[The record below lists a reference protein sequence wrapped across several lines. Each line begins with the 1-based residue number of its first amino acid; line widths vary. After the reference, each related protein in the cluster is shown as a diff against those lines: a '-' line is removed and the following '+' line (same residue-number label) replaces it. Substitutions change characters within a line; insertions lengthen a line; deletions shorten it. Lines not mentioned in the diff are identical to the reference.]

1 MSEPLKVG
9 DTSRD
14 GKLEIVATEWDH
26 NGTLRVTVACPYPRT
41 QKSDDAARRLARRA
55 ISHPELTRKSPL
67 VHVSPIVDDAYRIHV
82 TFAISR
88 LERQS

>member
-14 GKLEIVATEWDH
+14 GKLQVVATDWDH
-26 NGTLRVTVACPYPRT
+26 NGTLRVTVACPFPRT
-41 QKSDDAARRLARRA
+41 QKSDEAARRLARRCLMY
-55 ISHPELTRKSPL
+55 PEKTRSSRL
-67 VHVSPIVDDAYRIHV
+67 IHVSPIVDDAYRILL
-82 TFAISR
+82 TFAVSR